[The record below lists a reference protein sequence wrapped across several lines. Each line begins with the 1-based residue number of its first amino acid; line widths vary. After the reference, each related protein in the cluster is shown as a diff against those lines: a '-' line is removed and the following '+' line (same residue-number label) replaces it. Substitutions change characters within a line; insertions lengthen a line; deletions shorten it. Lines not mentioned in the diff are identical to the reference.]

1 MAKTISFNDDAR
13 NAIFAGMKKVADA
26 VKVTM

>member
-1 MAKTISFNDDAR
+1 MAKDIIYQDDAR
-13 NAIFAGMKKVADA
+13 KSVYNGVKKVADA